1 MEHFR
6 ENKCK
11 YPEAGLVSLG
21 NEMARK
27 SNVRKEKGFE
37 ENDSALVKPASSLL
51 NTLCLYRPV
60 SVRST
65 LNHADSRID
74 LSEVL

>member
-1 MEHFR
+1 MRILAMEHFR
-6 ENKCK
+6 ENKYK

-37 ENDSALVKPASSLL
+37 ENYSALVKPASS
-51 NTLCLYRPV
+51 
-60 SVRST
+60 
-65 LNHADSRID
+65 
-74 LSEVL
+74 